1 MMRFD
6 GRKNDDLRDF
16 SFELD
21 YTMHSAGSV
30 LARFGN
36 TKVLC
41 NATIEPRV
49 PRWMAGKG
57 EGWVTAEY
65 GMLPAST
72 NTRNIRESTKG
83 KQSGR
88 TLEIQRLIGRS
99 LRGAVDLKLL
109 GEKSI
114 LIDCDV
120 LQADGG
126 TRTTAINGA
135 YIALKL
141 AINTLINDK
150 EINEDPI
157 KKFLGAISV
166 GVFKNETILDLNYFE
181 DSKAETDMNII
192 MNNDGEFI
200 EIQGTAESGTFTAEQ
215 LNSMIKLADK
225 GIREII
231 ERQQKIFG
239 EN

>member
-1 MMRFD
+1 M
-6 GRKNDDLRDF
+6 
-16 SFELD
+16 
-21 YTMHSAGSV
+21 T
-30 LARFGN
+30 
-36 TKVLC
+36 
-41 NATIEPRV
+41 
-49 PRWMAGKG
+49 GKG

-141 AINTLINDK
+141 AINTLIHDK
-150 EINEDPI
+150 EIDEDPI

-166 GVFKNETILDLNYFE
+166 GVFKKEAILDLNYFE

-200 EIQGTAESGTFTAEQ
+200 EIQGTAESGTFNAEQ
-215 LNSMIKLADK
+215 LNSMIKLAEK

-231 ERQQKIFG
+231 EEQQKIFG

>member
-21 YTMHSAGSV
+21 YTIHSAGSV
-30 LARFGN
+30 LACFGN

-99 LRGAVDLKLL
+99 LRGAV
-109 GEKSI
+109 
-114 LIDCDV
+114 
-120 LQADGG
+120 
-126 TRTTAINGA
+126 
-135 YIALKL
+135 
-141 AINTLINDK
+141 
-150 EINEDPI
+150 
-157 KKFLGAISV
+157 
-166 GVFKNETILDLNYFE
+166 
-181 DSKAETDMNII
+181 

-215 LNSMIKLADK
+215 LNSMIKLAEK
-225 GIREII
+225 GVREII